1 MLILANVD
9 RATRI
14 LNFVASDEFNK
25 KSIIE
30 KNKIINDFSSISNR
44 EKPTSFRNVNDK
56 DLSIFFY
63 GLNSKVKSIISK
75 VINND
80 DIVLIEDSQDN
91 RVGADL
97 IVISKNTRVELRKVE
112 LKFGSETN
120 RNIGNNTMDKIFS
133 ITNENYSFSSLFSD
147 ISTSQRNFISKNN
160 LEPKDSYFIDKNL
173 DKILDGKINVLQN
186 LLENNKLI
194 LNRGMMSQLL
204 LSTGSIDNFTDKE
217 IIKINIS
224 YNLDMNKAIKI
235 LDLPNVEGNW
245 EIKSIEK
252 SPQSTRI
259 VIFVNNDF
267 ITTKFLLNWKNNYT
281 FKGLK
286 YSAKLGL
293 GSTSWNVWVLI

>member
-1 MLILANVD
+1 MANVD